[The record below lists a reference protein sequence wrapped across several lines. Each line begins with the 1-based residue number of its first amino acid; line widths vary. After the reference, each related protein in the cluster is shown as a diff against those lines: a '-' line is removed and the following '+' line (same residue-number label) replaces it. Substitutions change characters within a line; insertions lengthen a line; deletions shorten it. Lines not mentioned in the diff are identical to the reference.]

1 MPPRCPKN
9 GRSFTVTTRQDTVA
23 VHDELAQAL
32 QAVKHALCRAAADCD
47 ARRRDFQHILF
58 GSQCTVCRQTDGTFG
73 GTLHAASEH
82 RFDDSGKQF
91 GNAPQLG
98 VPTRADH
105 GRGGYGE
112 GSFAGDDR
120 HGPGYDVR
128 LGAGSESRADSEK
141 AHSRKN
147 SFFMFIRFLKVR
159 VSVVEVMPQPPDQIA

>member
-1 MPPRCPKN
+1 VE
-9 GRSFTVTTRQDTVA
+9 TVHLVQGEDVDEFFDLIRGPEIAAGVEHASAVSEERTVFHRHDRQDTVA

-128 LGAGSESRADSEK
+128 LGAGSESRA
-141 AHSRKN
+141 R
-147 SFFMFIRFLKVR
+147 
-159 VSVVEVMPQPPDQIA
+159 Q